1 MKITLYVTGISIL
14 MSGSA
19 YAGQPSALDSLL
31 AAAGPA
37 AVEAAAAPAAP
48 GPLVLRNEKAEKAL
62 ASDVLDLTP
71 SFADFLAAYALGHGY
86 AVVELDGAR
95 MTSKRA
101 LLAHVSEKLRFPGP
115 AENWDA
121 MIDLIGELPR
131 VYGSDRIVVL
141 VRDAG
146 LIRRAGGGLYE
157 DLRDAAEFA
166 CSNARDWSKGEITI
180 KFAFV
185 E

>member
-1 MKITLYVTGISIL
+1 
-14 MSGSA
+14 
-19 YAGQPSALDSLL
+19 
-31 AAAGPA
+31 
-37 AVEAAAAPAAP
+37 
-48 GPLVLRNEKAEKAL
+48 
-62 ASDVLDLTP
+62 
-71 SFADFLAAYALGHGY
+71 
-86 AVVELDGAR
+86 
-95 MTSKRA
+95 
-101 LLAHVSEKLRFPGP
+101 
-115 AENWDA
+115 